1 MATVAQYAAPSAQRR
16 GRDPELTWGLI
27 LCVPYIAVFVLF
39 VVYPVAYGL
48 YLGSNPASYARIFS
62 DPIYDRTAFNTA
74 VFLAVGVNLKMIA
87 ALFVSGFFLH
97 ERRWIR
103 WFSFIF
109 VLPWAVP
116 SIPSILSFRWMLNN
130 EWGMINQFLWNY
142 FDIENPPGWLLRPD
156 LGLGAIVV
164 VHIWKYLPFWMLIML
179 AARMAIPKDLY
190 EAAAVDGATG
200 LQKFRYVTFPGVRNI
215 YFTSTLLSTIWTL
228 GDFNSVYL
236 LTGGGPVDRTHVLAT
251 LGIRY
256 VFQMGD
262 VGAGM
267 ATVITAMPFLIPAV
281 FYLIHRLG
289 RRPAR

>member
-1 MATVAQYAAPSAQRR
+1 MATVAEYAATPQRR
-16 GRDPELTWGLI
+16 RGPEPELTWGII

-39 VVYPVAYGL
+39 VAYPVAYGL
-48 YLGSNPASYARIFS
+48 WLGSSPASYARIFS

-74 VFLAVGVNLKMIA
+74 VFLAVAVNLKMIA
-87 ALFVSGFFLH
+87 ALFISGFFLN

-130 EWGMINQFLWNY
+130 EWGMINQFLWTY
-142 FDIENPPGWLLRPD
+142 FDIEDPPGWLLRPD
-156 LGLGAIVV
+156 LALGAVIT

-256 VFQMGD
+256 AFQMAD

-267 ATVITAMPFLIPAV
+267 ATVITALPFVVPAV
-281 FYLIHRLG
+281 LYLIYRLG
-289 RRPAR
+289 RRAPS

>member
-1 MATVAQYAAPSAQRR
+1 MATVAEYASAPARRR
-16 GRDPELTWGLI
+16 GWEPEFTWGVI
-27 LCVPYIAVFVLF
+27 LCIPYVAVFLLF
-39 VVYPVAYGL
+39 VVYPVAYGF
-48 YLGSNPASYARIFS
+48 YLGSSPASYERIFG
-62 DPIYDRTAFNTA
+62 DPIYERTAFNTA
-74 VFLAVGVNLKMIA
+74 VFLAVAVNLKMIA

-130 EWGMINQFLWNY
+130 EWGMVNQFLWNY

-156 LGLGAIVV
+156 LALGSIVV
-164 VHIWKYLPFWMLIML
+164 VHIWKYLPFWMLVML

-215 YFTSTLLSTIWTL
+215 YITSTLLSTIWTL

-236 LTGGGPVDRTHVLAT
+236 LTGGGPLDRTHVLAT

-256 VFQMGD
+256 AFQMAD

-267 ATVITAMPFLIPAV
+267 ATVITAMPFVIPAV
-281 FYLIHRLG
+281 FYLVYRLG
-289 RRPAR
+289 RRKAQ